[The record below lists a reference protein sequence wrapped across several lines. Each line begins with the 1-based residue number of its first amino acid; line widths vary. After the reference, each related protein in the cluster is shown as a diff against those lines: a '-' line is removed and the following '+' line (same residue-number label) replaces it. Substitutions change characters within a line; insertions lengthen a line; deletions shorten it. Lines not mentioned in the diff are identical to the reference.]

1 MVDPRFR
8 IGFAATLALCL
19 AVPITAQDKPDFS
32 GRWVLDRSRSDD
44 PNYLHAEKF
53 IIAQT
58 PTRFSV
64 TAIYTDTLGKLWELP
79 WDWQMNRWGPRR
91 GGVGSKE
98 PLIQARW
105 DGQKVVGIKAPH
117 TSYTMAFIF
126 SLSDDRQEMLVESV
140 NPGGIQS
147 TFKESSVSRAYGRRR
162 FVFVR
167 EHER

>member
-1 MVDPRFR
+1 MKGV
-8 IGFAATLALCL
+8 FAAMLVALCL
-19 AVPITAQDKPDFS
+19 ADSLTAQDKPDFS
-32 GRWVLDRSRSDD
+32 GTWAIDRSRSDD
-44 PNYLHAEKF
+44 PQYLHAEKF

-58 PTRFSV
+58 LSRFNV

-79 WDWQMNRWGPRR
+79 WDWQFDRWRPRR
-91 GGVGSKE
+91 GGAGSQE

-105 DGQKVVGIKAPH
+105 DGQKVVGIKAPF

-126 SLSDDRQEMLVESV
+126 SLSDDRQELLVESV

-147 TFKESSVSRAYGRRR
+147 TFKESSVSPLYVRRR
-162 FVFVR
+162 FVFIR